1 MRDLESLCRGMDL
14 LATEVGQGL
23 VPLPQA
29 LRRAARGMASP
40 AASILSGTAQR
51 MDRGEG
57 TVQEAWRAALEAS
70 QPQTALRD
78 ADLDILRALG
88 TVLGRSLSQDQVRH
102 LELTRKRLEASA
114 SAARQEAERG
124 EKLRVYLGILG
135 SVALVII
142 FW

>member
-29 LRRAARGMASP
+29 LRRAARGMTGP
-40 AASILSGTAQR
+40 AASILESTARR

-57 TVQEAWRAALEAS
+57 TVQQTWRAALEAS

>member
-29 LRRAARGMASP
+29 LRRAARGMAGP

-57 TVQEAWRAALEAS
+57 TVQEAWLAALEAS